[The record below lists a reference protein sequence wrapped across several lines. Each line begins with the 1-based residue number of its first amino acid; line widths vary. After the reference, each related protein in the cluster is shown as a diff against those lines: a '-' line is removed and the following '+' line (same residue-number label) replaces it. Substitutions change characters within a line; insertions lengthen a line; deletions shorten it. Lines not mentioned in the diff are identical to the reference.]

1 MPCWRNQEQDLTIQS
16 LYNTAMKYL
25 AYVFAQPDPVLHA
38 QAYLLLTLHALHSP
52 SSQMIVTMV
61 SATMRYCVMAQL
73 HLAES
78 EPKVLNPVFSLEV
91 QTRRRVFWSAY
102 ALDRLISWIY
112 HIPNNIID
120 EHISVEV
127 SP

>member
-1 MPCWRNQEQDLTIQS
+1 
-16 LYNTAMKYL
+16 MKYL
-25 AYVFAQPDPVLHA
+25 AYVFVQPDPILHA

-102 ALDRLISWIY
+102 ALDRFISWIY
-112 HIPNNIID
+112 HIPNNIVD

-127 SP
+127 SHRCYVSSVATSVN

>member
-1 MPCWRNQEQDLTIQS
+1 MQYLTH
-16 LYNTAMKYL
+16 
-25 AYVFAQPDPVLHA
+25 VFAQPDSVLHA

-52 SSQMIVTMV
+52 SSHMIVTVV
-61 SATMRYCVMAQL
+61 SAMMRYCVMAEL

-78 EPKVLNPVFSLEV
+78 EPVVPNPAFSLEI

-102 ALDRLISWIY
+102 ALDRFVSWIY

-127 SP
+127 SHFSIT

>member
-1 MPCWRNQEQDLTIQS
+1 
-16 LYNTAMKYL
+16 
-25 AYVFAQPDPVLHA
+25 
-38 QAYLLLTLHALHSP
+38 
-52 SSQMIVTMV
+52 MV
-61 SATMRYCVMAQL
+61 QL

-78 EPKVLNPVFSLEV
+78 EPKVPNSAFSLEV

-127 SP
+127 GQPARGL